1 MIQTMDPVM
10 LVLGLLALSIAP
22 FLVMVCTSYLKIV
35 VVLSLVR
42 NALGVQQVPPTTV
55 LNGIAIIFTFFVMAP
70 VAIQTYSLLQDKNI
84 SRDSNITQMLQ
95 VADEVKGPFQSFL
108 IKHTDPKTS
117 HFFLQTAKR
126 IWPKDAAAELKITDF
141 SILIPSFAVSEL
153 TRAFQ
158 MGFLLYLP
166 FVTIDIIF
174 SNILLAMGMMMVSP
188 TTISLPFKL
197 LVFVL
202 VDGWSLLV
210 QGLVLSYK

>member
-1 MIQTMDPVM
+1 MIQTMDPFFI
-10 LVLGLLALSIAP
+10 VLGLLLLSLAP

-55 LNGIAIIFTFFVMAP
+55 LNGIAIIFTIFIMSP
-70 VAIQTYSLLQDKNI
+70 VVIETYGLLEKKDINANI
-84 SRDSNITQMLQ
+84 GIVGLTE
-95 VADEVKGPFQSFL
+95 VADDVKGPFKNFL
-108 IKHTDPKTS
+108 VKHSNPKTTY
-117 HFFLQTAKR
+117 FFLNTAKR
-126 IWPKDAAAELKITDF
+126 IWPEAAAKNLKDTDF

-166 FVTIDIIF
+166 FLTIDIIF
-174 SNILLAMGMMMVSP
+174 SNILLAMGMMMMSP

-197 LVFVL
+197 LAFVL
-202 VDGWSLLV
+202 VDGWVLVV

>member
-1 MIQTMDPVM
+1 MIQSMDPIM
-10 LVLGLLALSIAP
+10 IVLGLLLLSLAP
-22 FLVMVCTSYLKIV
+22 FLIMVCTSYLKIV

-55 LNGIAIIFTFFVMAP
+55 LNGIAIIFTIFVMTP
-70 VAIQTYSLLQDKNI
+70 VTLETYNLLEEKNI
-84 SRDSNITQMLQ
+84 SKDVGIVEIIHM
-95 VADEVKGPFQSFL
+95 ADEIKGPFKNFL
-108 IKHTDPKTS
+108 IKHANPKTT
-117 HFFLQTAKR
+117 HFFLETAKR
-126 IWPKDAAAELKITDF
+126 IWPKEAAKHLKATDF

-202 VDGWSLLV
+202 VDGWALVV

>member
-1 MIQTMDPVM
+1 MIQSMDPIM
-10 LVLGLLALSIAP
+10 IVLGLLLLSLAP
-22 FLVMVCTSYLKIV
+22 FLIMVCTSYLKIV

-55 LNGIAIIFTFFVMAP
+55 LNGIAIIFTLFVMTP
-70 VAIQTYSLLQDKNI
+70 VTIETYKLLEEKNI
-84 SRDSNITQMLQ
+84 SKDMGIVELIH
-95 VADEVKGPFQSFL
+95 VADDVKSPFQNFL
-108 IKHTDPKTS
+108 IKHANPKTTQ
-117 HFFLQTAKR
+117 FFLETAKR
-126 IWPKDAAAELKITDF
+126 IWPKEAAASLKSTDF

-202 VDGWSLLV
+202 VDGWALV
-210 QGLVLSYK
+210 IQGLVLSYK

>member
-1 MIQTMDPVM
+1 MIQTMDPIMIVA
-10 LVLGLLALSIAP
+10 GLLLLSLAP

-55 LNGIAIIFTFFVMAP
+55 LNGIAIIFTIFIMAP
-70 VAIQTYSLLQDKNI
+70 ITMQTYELLEKKHLNRELTIVEIVAIAND
-84 SRDSNITQMLQ
+84 
-95 VADEVKGPFQSFL
+95 VKGPFQNFL
-108 IKHTDPKTS
+108 IKHSNPKTTS
-117 HFFLQTAKR
+117 FFLNTAKR
-126 IWPKDAAAELKITDF
+126 IWPHAAAKTLKATDF

-153 TRAFQ
+153 TRAFE

-174 SNILLAMGMMMVSP
+174 SNILLAMGMMMMSP
-188 TTISLPFKL
+188 TTVSLPFKL
-197 LVFVL
+197 LAFVL
-202 VDGWSLLV
+202 VDGWVLVV

>member
-1 MIQTMDPVM
+1 MIQTMDPIM
-10 LVLGLLALSIAP
+10 LVLGLLLLSIAP
-22 FLVMVCTSYLKIV
+22 FLIMVCTSYLKIV

-42 NALGVQQVPPTTV
+42 NALGVQQVPPTMV
-55 LNGIAIIFTFFVMAP
+55 LNGIAIIFSVFVMAP
-70 VAIQTYSLLQDKNI
+70 VAIQTYTLLEEKTIHDKMNI
-84 SRDSNITQMLQ
+84 VEMVHI
-95 VADEVKGPFQSFL
+95 ADDVKEPFQHFL
-108 IKHTDPKTS
+108 IKHANPKTTY
-117 HFFLQTAKR
+117 FFLETAKR
-126 IWPKDAAAELKITDF
+126 LWPEEAASTLSATDL

-202 VDGWSLLV
+202 VDGWTLVV
-210 QGLVLSYK
+210 QGLVLSYN